1 MKQMHNIRILSAD
14 VLDLCR
20 ARLQQQAG
28 NIDPDPQRLQ
38 TALGL
43 YSSDL
48 CGLVLL
54 ADSHVGHFSGL
65 TKEVSEVCQQ
75 STEFHF
81 PSMDEQL
88 EKVRVEV
95 KKAVSWRQ
103 AHCGRHENLVSLTSS
118 EQLCRRGGG
127 GTKNMQTGDV
137 YITRHSNLAEV
148 HVVFHMVI
156 DDTLKSNDINSRHPA
171 ILGLRNILKTACS
184 NDITTLTV
192 PVLLMHEMSE
202 EMTVAWCT
210 KRAELVFKCVKG
222 FMIEMASWGG
232 SELKNLQFLVPKV
245 HLGSQFGD
253 ILHQLK
259 SGDTNQEMGNAA
271 NLSNNNGNSNEEEVK
286 RKLKNKK
293 KRVPTRSSSES
304 GSEIEDLSLQDSS
317 SGPENFDDLLPE
329 KEEERNQNKYEWP
342 PVQKEGISED
352 VFGTLAMMLPSI
364 FRVSNPLVFKVS
376 STPHTPKNGK

>member
-156 DDTLKSNDINSRHPA
+156 DDSLKSNDINSRHPA

-202 EMTVAWCT
+202 VSTSQSFATWDIVKWGTNLSFKGYVWGSFYTVSTTEKEMTVAWCT

-232 SELKNLQFLVPKV
+232 SELKNLQFLVPK
-245 HLGSQFGD
+245 
-253 ILHQLK
+253 
-259 SGDTNQEMGNAA
+259 
-271 NLSNNNGNSNEEEVK
+271 
-286 RKLKNKK
+286 
-293 KRVPTRSSSES
+293 
-304 GSEIEDLSLQDSS
+304 
-317 SGPENFDDLLPE
+317 
-329 KEEERNQNKYEWP
+329 
-342 PVQKEGISED
+342 GISED